1 MVTVALGREVKE
13 NVKQKTFIAVAIAV
27 TVVMP
32 LSAANAQRARGT
44 RGMRSAGVESLL
56 RMRERLELSD
66 GQIAQLEEVR
76 GTALEQRKARA
87 VELLDLQ
94 SRWRAGELDRDEW
107 RGLMAERREASREQS
122 VQEREQISG
131 ILTDEQRERAASLR
145 SQRAGPRRG
154 ARAGR
159 FRNGPR
165 PGAVRGFRGRAPSRR
180 LVGPRGEARFFRGR
194 LRAIPD
200 WRFRR
205 GPIR

>member
-1 MVTVALGREVKE
+1 MTR
-13 NVKQKTFIAVAIAV
+13 KTITAVVIAVAAV
-27 TVVMP
+27 LP
-32 LSAANAQRARGT
+32 LSAANAQRAQRGT
-44 RGMRSAGVESLL
+44 RGGMRSAGVENLL
-56 RMRERLELSD
+56 RIRERLELSD

-107 RGLMAERREASREQS
+107 RGLMAERREANREQS
-122 VQEREQISG
+122 AQTRDQIRAV
-131 ILTDEQRERAASLR
+131 LTDEQRERVASLR
-145 SQRAGPRRG
+145 SQRTGPRRG
-154 ARAGR
+154 VRGGR

-165 PGAVRGFRGRAPSRR
+165 AVRGFRGRESSRR
-180 LVGPRGEARFFRGR
+180 FVGPRGEARFRGR
-194 LRAIPD
+194 LRAGPG